1 MSAAQPTASLNLG
14 QALDAAPWSA
24 YQKFVLVLAA
34 LSFAADGLSNTVLAL
49 AIPALI
55 GDWHVPREAFASIA
69 GAGLIGIA
77 IGAVTGGLLG
87 DRAGRRTALIGSILL
102 FGLASM
108 LAAWTNDTT
117 GLLIVRFFAGVG
129 IGGAIPNGTA
139 VIAEFTPAP
148 RRSVAIGIGMVFVAV
163 GGLLASVIASLILPT
178 LGWRGFFQVTGAIPI
193 AVGLLL
199 LFVLPESPHYLVRHT
214 RHQALLRA
222 ILVRCNIGHGSSV
235 TYVATSMGGAP
246 TPLGT
251 LFSAGNGLNTIA
263 LWVAFFFCLL
273 ASYTLFSWVPAMLS
287 ALGFDLRAT
296 SVGMTAFNLGG
307 VAGGVVGGWLIGVM
321 GSRRSTLGFAVLAI
335 AAAVTLGL
343 LSHGHVAPFAT
354 LLAALM
360 VQGFMVSGLHNGI
373 YTLAAHLYPP
383 FARATGVGA
392 GAAVGRLGAVVSSFT
407 GVMALRLGGAS
418 AYFMVVAVAV
428 ALSMLGIASIRNH
441 IPREIR

>member
-1 MSAAQPTASLNLG
+1 MTAAEQTASMNVG
-14 QALDAAPWSA
+14 QAMDAAPWSA

-34 LSFAADGLSNTVLAL
+34 LSFTADGLSNTVLAL

-55 GDWHVPREAFASIA
+55 GDWHVGREAFASIA

-77 IGAVTGGLLG
+77 IGAVLGGMFG
-87 DRAGRRTALIGSILL
+87 DRAGRRAGLITSILL
-102 FGLASM
+102 FGVASTA
-108 LAAWTNDTT
+108 AAWTNDTT
-117 GLLIVRFFAGVG
+117 GLLLVRFLAGVG

-139 VIAEFTPAP
+139 VIAEFTPTS
-148 RRSVAIGIGMVFVAV
+148 RRSVAIGIGMVFIAV
-163 GGLLASVIASLILPT
+163 GGLLASVIASMILPT
-178 LGWRGFFQVTGAIPI
+178 LGWRGFFQVTGVIPI
-193 AVGLLL
+193 AVGVLL
-199 LFVLPESPHYLVRHT
+199 LFTLPESPHYLVRHS
-214 RHQALLRA
+214 RHQALLRSV
-222 ILVRCNIGHGSSV
+222 LVRCNIGRDSSV
-235 TYVATSMGGAP
+235 TYVATSIGSAP
-246 TPLGT
+246 TPLGA
-251 LFSAGNGLNTIA
+251 LFSAGNRFNTIS
-263 LWVAFFFCLL
+263 LWAAFFFCLL

-287 ALGFDLRAT
+287 GLGFDLRAT

-307 VAGGVVGGWLIGVM
+307 VAGGVIGGWLIGVM
-321 GSRRSTLGFAVLAI
+321 GSRLSTLGFALLAI

-343 LSHGHVAPFAT
+343 LSHGHVAPFSA

-383 FARATGVGA
+383 YARATGVGA

-441 IPREIR
+441 IQREIR